1 VCALGDGPPG
11 VDFDCAYAIGG
22 NGTSPWQ
29 LGLGFSTFN
38 GGKPIAVNGTLIGSY
53 GSFSAAF
60 GIDFRQVNLSQFA
73 IISNGFSVTG
83 TGVLSSIDSANV
95 SDRRL
100 KRDIEDDTRYGLDD
114 LLKIKVRDAVLI
126 SEGIKKPTIIAQE
139 LHSLIPEAVRTN
151 GDDGVSELASD
162 MPAWGVSYTTL
173 VPLLIKAVQ
182 ELTRKVELLEG
193 RAGSRV
199 DVHDAEKVDA

>member
-1 VCALGDGPPG
+1 VH
-11 VDFDCAYAIGG
+11 
-22 NGTSPWQ
+22 
-29 LGLGFSTFN
+29 
-38 GGKPIAVNGTLIGSY
+38 
-53 GSFSAAF
+53 
-60 GIDFRQVNLSQFA
+60 IDA
-73 IISNGFSVTG
+73 NGFSVTG
-83 TGVLSSIDSANV
+83 TGVLSSVDSTDV

-100 KRDIEDDTRYGLDD
+100 RRDIEGDTRYGLDD

-126 SEGIKKPTIIAQE
+126 SEGIKKPTIIAHE
-139 LHSLIPEAVRTN
+139 LHSPIPEAVRTN
-151 GDDGVSELASD
+151 GDDGVSKLASD

-173 VPLLIKAVQ
+173 VPLLIKALQ

>member
-1 VCALGDGPPG
+1 M
-11 VDFDCAYAIGG
+11 
-22 NGTSPWQ
+22 
-29 LGLGFSTFN
+29 
-38 GGKPIAVNGTLIGSY
+38 
-53 GSFSAAF
+53 
-60 GIDFRQVNLSQFA
+60 
-73 IISNGFSVTG
+73 
-83 TGVLSSIDSANV
+83 
-95 SDRRL
+95 
-100 KRDIEDDTRYGLDD
+100 
-114 LLKIKVRDAVLI
+114 RDAALI
-126 SEGIKKPTIIAQE
+126 SEGIRKPTIIAQE

-173 VPLLIKAVQ
+173 VPLLIKALQ